1 MPKRHAR
8 KAHRAPARRE
18 RPPDILDVHKAA
30 ALLTVS
36 ADTVYDLF
44 KKGELTARKVGRK
57 WITTRAALMRWIESS
72 FAANAAER
80 AVADDDNAVLVRALK
95 SGKVRVKGGAH

>member
-1 MPKRHAR
+1 MPKR
-8 KAHRAPARRE
+8 RAKKARRASVRQ

-30 ALLTVS
+30 AMLTVS

-44 KKGELTARKVGRK
+44 KSGELPARKVGRK
-57 WITTRAALMRWIESS
+57 WITTRAVLMRWVESS

-80 AVADDDNAVLVRALK
+80 AVADDDIAALVRALK
-95 SGKVRVKGGAH
+95 SGKVRVKAA

>member
-1 MPKRHAR
+1 MPKHRTKKARHAPVR
-8 KAHRAPARRE
+8 H

-36 ADTVYDLF
+36 VDTVYDLF
-44 KKGELTARKVGRK
+44 KSGELPARKVGRK
-57 WITTRAALMRWIESS
+57 WITTRAVIMRWIESS

-80 AVADDDNAVLVRALK
+80 AVAHDDTAALVRALK
-95 SGKVRVKGGAH
+95 AGKVRVKAA